1 MVKGKH
7 RYYTKWRTAALTVG
21 FLTLVYV
28 ASAHAQG
35 SGYIYWVEA
44 GTSKIRR
51 ANLDGTNR
59 VDHITGVANSYA
71 IALDLT
77 NNHIYWAESTL
88 IGRANLDGTNP
99 VDRLTGVANSYAI
112 ALDLT
117 NNHIYWTNTGTS
129 KIRRANLD
137 GTNPVDHITGV
148 SNGLGIALQIASSSS
163 SSGSS
168 QVIRYVPFKSQYVVL
183 ALFSLLG
190 CWYVL
195 RPH

>member
-1 MVKGKH
+1 MEQSFVAPRRPILLYHRFPATLLKPGLTGKPMVKGKH
-7 RYYTKWRTAALTVG
+7 RYYAKWRTAALTVG

-35 SGYIYWVEA
+35 SEYIYWVEF

-51 ANLDGTNR
+51 ANLDGTNP
-59 VDHITGVANSYA
+59 VDHITGVNDGQG

-77 NNHIYWAESTL
+77 NNHIYWVEVG
-88 IGRANLDGTNP
+88 I
-99 VDRLTGVANSYAI
+99 
-112 ALDLT
+112 
-117 NNHIYWTNTGTS
+117 S

-148 SNGLGIALQIASSSS
+148 SNGQGIALQIASSSS
-163 SSGSS
+163 SSASSGSS

-183 ALFSLLG
+183 ALFALLG

>member
-1 MVKGKH
+1 TGKPMVKGKH
-7 RYYTKWRTAALTVG
+7 RYYAKWRTAALTVG

-35 SGYIYWVEA
+35 SGYIYWVE
-44 GTSKIRR
+44 
-51 ANLDGTNR
+51 
-59 VDHITGVANSYA
+59 
-71 IALDLT
+71 
-77 NNHIYWAESTL
+77 
-88 IGRANLDGTNP
+88 
-99 VDRLTGVANSYAI
+99 
-112 ALDLT
+112 
-117 NNHIYWTNTGTS
+117 TGTS

-148 SNGLGIALQIASSSS
+148 SGGIGIALQIASSSS
-163 SSGSS
+163 SSASSGSS

>member
-1 MVKGKH
+1 MAKGKH
-7 RYYTKWRTAALTVG
+7 RFFAKWRHTALSVG
-21 FLTLVYV
+21 FFTIISV
-28 ASAHAQG
+28 ASALAQG
-35 SGYIYWVEA
+35 SEYIYWVES
-44 GTSKIRR
+44 GSF
-51 ANLDGTNR
+51 
-59 VDHITGVANSYA
+59 
-71 IALDLT
+71 
-77 NNHIYWAESTL
+77 
-88 IGRANLDGTNP
+88 
-99 VDRLTGVANSYAI
+99 
-112 ALDLT
+112 
-117 NNHIYWTNTGTS
+117 

-148 SNGLGIALQIASSSS
+148 NSGRGIALQIASSSS

>member
-7 RYYTKWRTAALTVG
+7 RYYAKWRTAALTVG

-51 ANLDGTNR
+51 ANLDGTN
-59 VDHITGVANSYA
+59 
-71 IALDLT
+71 
-77 NNHIYWAESTL
+77 
-88 IGRANLDGTNP
+88 
-99 VDRLTGVANSYAI
+99 
-112 ALDLT
+112 
-117 NNHIYWTNTGTS
+117 
-129 KIRRANLD
+129 
-137 GTNPVDHITGV
+137 PVDHITGV
-148 SNGLGIALQIASSSS
+148 NIGRGIALQIASSSS
-163 SSGSS
+163 SSSTKD
-168 QVIRYVPFKSQYVVL
+168 VRYVPFKSQYVVL